1 MAAAAKVLLSVLD
14 YLDVDGFAGLTALLC
29 HPGFGALA
37 EAVPTKARGTRQFDG
52 RHKGSPAPS
61 EKDDAKLPLL
71 NAGSMW
77 QGDISQRLWG
87 PWSEISACESSKWA
101 MSIRHM

>member
-37 EAVPTKARGTRQFDG
+37 E
-52 RHKGSPAPS
+52 
-61 EKDDAKLPLL
+61 L
-71 NAGSMW
+71 
-77 QGDISQRLWG
+77 SQRKLAELDSLMDG
-87 PWSEISACESSKWA
+87 IKAVRRLLKKMMQNC
-101 MSIRHM
+101 RR